1 MNSSQSV
8 TNKRLAFVL
17 RYVKQNIRV
26 LTSSV
31 FGHASSFYLLAYD
44 LGSSIAGVAGG
55 YFWIADGWSAVA
67 EITFVMLAL
76 AFAAAL
82 DATRLS

>member
-1 MNSSQSV
+1 MRS
-8 TNKRLAFVL
+8 
-17 RYVKQNIRV
+17 

-31 FGHASSFYLLAYD
+31 FGHAWSFYLLTYY

-67 EITFVMLAL
+67 EFTFVMLAL

-82 DATRLS
+82 DAARLSGGK